1 MVEFVKLQVLKH
13 EDMMEKLKNNIFL
26 NIPLLIIADEIQDL
40 LFQLQ
45 QHGSIP

>member
-1 MVEFVKLQVLKH
+1 M
-13 EDMMEKLKNNIFL
+13 

-45 QHGSIP
+45 QHGSVPSKEKIKNNRLHNQYVWTY